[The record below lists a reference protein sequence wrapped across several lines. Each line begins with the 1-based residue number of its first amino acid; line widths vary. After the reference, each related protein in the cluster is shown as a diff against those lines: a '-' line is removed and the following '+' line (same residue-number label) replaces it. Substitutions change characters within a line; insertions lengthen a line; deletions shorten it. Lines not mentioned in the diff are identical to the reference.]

1 MIHFV
6 NARISDFSIFF
17 GAKKYINSE
26 MGIPENGKLLRIFI
40 GEADK
45 WHHQPLYEAIV
56 LKARE
61 LGLAG
66 ATVLRGPMGFGAH
79 SHLHTSKILRLS
91 MDLPIVIELV
101 DSEENLNKL
110 IPFLDE
116 MVQDG
121 LVTLEDVRVL
131 KYRATSKLPE

>member
-1 MIHFV
+1 M
-6 NARISDFSIFF
+6 
-17 GAKKYINSE
+17 K
-26 MGIPENGKLLRIFI
+26 IPENGKLLRIFI

-66 ATVLRGPMGFGAH
+66 ATVLRGPMGYGAH

-91 MDLPIVIELV
+91 MDLPIVIEMV

-110 IPFLDE
+110 IPILDD

-121 LVTLEDVRVL
+121 MVTLEDVRVL
-131 KYRATSKLPE
+131 KYRATPKPSE